1 MIIQLMTGSSLYFY
15 L

>member
-1 MIIQLMTGSSLYFY
+1 MIIQLMTDSSLYFY